1 MKTQKETLCLPAL
14 AVNPLFMNFNIF
26 YDFKKYFAY
35 RLSSFAKSIQ
45 NLIWVFGR
53 KKFWYFKNTN

>member
-1 MKTQKETLCLPAL
+1 
-14 AVNPLFMNFNIF
+14 MNFNIF